1 MGQRVSREEMR
12 MQMLNILSL
21 RSTCQRAQVAALI
34 VKDNRIISEGYN
46 GPVSGMPAC
55 NTCMGAGCYKSVH
68 AEMNAIAFAAK
79 NGISVEGATLYCS
92 YSPCINCAKV
102 IVNSGIKEVVY
113 ELEYRDTTAID
124 FLESAGVEVVE
135 FEVK

>member
-12 MQMLNILSL
+12 MQMVNVLSK

-46 GPVSGMPAC
+46 GPVSGDDC
-55 NTCMGAGCYKSVH
+55 NTCLGKGCYKSVH

-79 NGISVEGATLYCS
+79 NGISVKGATLYCS

-113 ELEYRDTTAID
+113 ELEYRDLTAID
-124 FLESAGVEVVE
+124 FLESAGVEVIE
-135 FEVK
+135 FEVRR

>member
-1 MGQRVSREEMR
+1 
-12 MQMLNILSL
+12 LTI
-21 RSTCQRAQVAALI
+21 
-34 VKDNRIISEGYN
+34 
-46 GPVSGMPAC
+46 
-55 NTCMGAGCYKSVH
+55 
-68 AEMNAIAFAAK
+68 NAIAFAAK